1 MLILA
6 KEKKRKDIMSIFYQ
20 NIEFFE
26 TNYVGY
32 FVSKCGKIFSEK
44 TKKILK
50 HKIDKDGYCVYVF
63 SNNGVRKDISG
74 HRLVAETFLD
84 NPENKPTVNHIDGNK
99 SNNNVSN
106 LEWAT
111 YSENNHHRFDI
122 LNYKQKSDY
131 SIDVIHD
138 KTLLTNL
145 SRADCTKLGIKR
157 TYLNC
162 LIDGTTNSFYMFFDK
177 NDNGIDIYL
186 NGEILLHF
194 NSIKETAEYFK
205 LKRNSVSTKINH
217 HKPVEYV
224 TKNYKISINFK

>member
-1 MLILA
+1 M
-6 KEKKRKDIMSIFYQ
+6 
-20 NIEFFE
+20 
-26 TNYVGY
+26 
-32 FVSKCGKIFSEK
+32 
-44 TKKILK
+44 
-50 HKIDKDGYCVYVF
+50 
-63 SNNGVRKDISG
+63 
-74 HRLVAETFLD
+74 
-84 NPENKPTVNHIDGNK
+84 
-99 SNNNVSN
+99 SN

-111 YSENNHHRFDI
+111 YSENNHHRFDV

-131 SIDVIHD
+131 SIDVIHG

-177 NDNGIDIYL
+177 NDNGIDVYW
-186 NGEILLHF
+186 NGEIFLHF

>member
-1 MLILA
+1 
-6 KEKKRKDIMSIFYQ
+6 MSIIYQ

-50 HKIDKDGYCVYVF
+50 HKIDK
-63 SNNGVRKDISG
+63 
-74 HRLVAETFLD
+74 A
-84 NPENKPTVNHIDGNK
+84 
-99 SNNNVSN
+99 
-106 LEWAT
+106 
-111 YSENNHHRFDI
+111 
-122 LNYKQKSDY
+122 
-131 SIDVIHD
+131 
-138 KTLLTNL
+138 
-145 SRADCTKLGIKR
+145 
-157 TYLNC
+157 YLNC

-177 NDNGIDIYL
+177 NDNGIDVYW
-186 NGEILLHF
+186 NGEIFLHF